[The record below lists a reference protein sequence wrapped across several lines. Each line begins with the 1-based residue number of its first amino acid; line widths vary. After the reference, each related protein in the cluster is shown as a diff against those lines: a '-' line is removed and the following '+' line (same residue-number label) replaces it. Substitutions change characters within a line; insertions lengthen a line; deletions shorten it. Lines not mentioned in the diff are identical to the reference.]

1 MKVVVA
7 IDSFKGSMTSMQ
19 AGMACKA
26 GILEAVDAEVVVK
39 PLADGGE
46 GTVTALVEG
55 MNGTYEHVDVTG
67 PMGQK
72 VRATY
77 GVLEDKTAVMEMAE
91 ASGITL
97 VDGALDPWKASST
110 GVGEMIL
117 DAARKGCR
125 NFIIGIGGS
134 ATTEGGIGML
144 SALGYE
150 FYDEDDNILPPVFGS
165 LARVRKIKADKV
177 PEELKQCH
185 FKIACDVTN
194 PLCGELGCVYIFGKQ
209 KGVQEHEKAQMDK
222 MMRQYADCVEKFAGK
237 HYSDIPG
244 AGAAGGLGFAFL
256 FGLENVELKSGIDI
270 VLNAIQ
276 LDKELKNADIVVT
289 GEGRL
294 DGQSAMGKVPVGVA
308 KAGKKSGCKVIALAG
323 SVTDNAK
330 ACNKEGIDAF
340 FPIIRGA
347 TTLNEAMDIKNAQK
361 NMKNTAEQVFRL
373 IDISSLME

>member
-72 VRATY
+72 VRAVY
-77 GVLEDKTAVMEMAE
+77 GILEDNTAVMEMAE

-110 GVGEMIL
+110 GVGEVIL

-323 SVTDNAK
+323 SVADDAA

>member
-72 VRATY
+72 VRAVY
-77 GVLEDKTAVMEMAE
+77 GILEDNTAVMEMAE

-150 FYDEDDNILPPVFGS
+150 FYE
-165 LARVRKIKADKV
+165 
-177 PEELKQCH
+177 
-185 FKIACDVTN
+185 
-194 PLCGELGCVYIFGKQ
+194 
-209 KGVQEHEKAQMDK
+209 
-222 MMRQYADCVEKFAGK
+222 
-237 HYSDIPG
+237 
-244 AGAAGGLGFAFL
+244 
-256 FGLENVELKSGIDI
+256 
-270 VLNAIQ
+270 
-276 LDKELKNADIVVT
+276 
-289 GEGRL
+289 
-294 DGQSAMGKVPVGVA
+294 
-308 KAGKKSGCKVIALAG
+308 
-323 SVTDNAK
+323 
-330 ACNKEGIDAF
+330 
-340 FPIIRGA
+340 
-347 TTLNEAMDIKNAQK
+347 
-361 NMKNTAEQVFRL
+361 
-373 IDISSLME
+373 

>member
-1 MKVVVA
+1 
-7 IDSFKGSMTSMQ
+7 
-19 AGMACKA
+19 
-26 GILEAVDAEVVVK
+26 
-39 PLADGGE
+39 
-46 GTVTALVEG
+46 
-55 MNGTYEHVDVTG
+55 
-67 PMGQK
+67 
-72 VRATY
+72 
-77 GVLEDKTAVMEMAE
+77 
-91 ASGITL
+91 
-97 VDGALDPWKASST
+97 
-110 GVGEMIL
+110 MIL
-117 DAARKGCR
+117 DAVYKGCR

-144 SALGYE
+144 TALGYE

-165 LARVRKIKADKV
+165 LARVKKIKADKV
-177 PEELKQCH
+177 PSELKQCH
-185 FKIACDVTN
+185 FEIACDVTN
-194 PLCGELGCVYIFGKQ
+194 PLCTEQGCVYIFGKQ

-222 MMRQYADCVEKFAGK
+222 MMRQYADCVEEYAGK
-237 HYSDIPG
+237 RFSETPG

-276 LDKELKNADIVVT
+276 LDKELKNAD
-289 GEGRL
+289 
-294 DGQSAMGKVPVGVA
+294 VGVA
-308 KAGKKSGCKVIALAG
+308 KAGRKNGCKVIALAG
-323 SVTDNAK
+323 SVTDDAV

>member
-1 MKVVVA
+1 M
-7 IDSFKGSMTSMQ
+7 
-19 AGMACKA
+19 
-26 GILEAVDAEVVVK
+26 
-39 PLADGGE
+39 
-46 GTVTALVEG
+46 
-55 MNGTYEHVDVTG
+55 
-67 PMGQK
+67 
-72 VRATY
+72 
-77 GVLEDKTAVMEMAE
+77 
-91 ASGITL
+91 
-97 VDGALDPWKASST
+97 
-110 GVGEMIL
+110 
-117 DAARKGCR
+117 
-125 NFIIGIGGS
+125 
-134 ATTEGGIGML
+134 
-144 SALGYE
+144 
-150 FYDEDDNILPPVFGS
+150 
-165 LARVRKIKADKV
+165 
-177 PEELKQCH
+177 KQCH
-185 FKIACDVTN
+185 FEIACDVTN
-194 PLCGELGCVYIFGKQ
+194 PLCTEQGCVYIFGKQ

-222 MMRQYADCVEKFAGK
+222 MMRQYADCVEEYAGK
-237 HYSDIPG
+237 SFSETPG

-308 KAGKKSGCKVIALAG
+308 KAGKKNGCKVIALAG
-323 SVTDNAK
+323 SVTDDAV

>member
-19 AGMACKA
+19 AGMACKE
-26 GILEAVDAEVVVK
+26 GILAAIPKADVVVR

-72 VRATY
+72 VHATY
-77 GVLEDKTAVMEMAE
+77 GVLEDDTAVMEMAE

-97 VDGALDPWKASST
+97 VEGKPDPWKATSL

-117 DAARKGCR
+117 DAVHKGCR

-165 LARVRKIKADKV
+165 LA
-177 PEELKQCH
+177 
-185 FKIACDVTN
+185 
-194 PLCGELGCVYIFGKQ
+194 
-209 KGVQEHEKAQMDK
+209 
-222 MMRQYADCVEKFAGK
+222 
-237 HYSDIPG
+237 
-244 AGAAGGLGFAFL
+244 
-256 FGLENVELKSGIDI
+256 
-270 VLNAIQ
+270 
-276 LDKELKNADIVVT
+276 
-289 GEGRL
+289 
-294 DGQSAMGKVPVGVA
+294 
-308 KAGKKSGCKVIALAG
+308 
-323 SVTDNAK
+323 SVK
-330 ACNKEGIDAF
+330 
-340 FPIIRGA
+340 RS
-347 TTLNEAMDIKNAQK
+347 
-361 NMKNTAEQVFRL
+361 RL
-373 IDISSLME
+373 IRFLRN

>member
-19 AGMACKA
+19 AGMACKE
-26 GILEAVDAEVVVK
+26 GILAAIPKADVVVK

-55 MNGTYEHVDVTG
+55 MNGIYEHVDVTG

-72 VRATY
+72 VRAVY
-77 GVLEDKTAVMEMAE
+77 GILEDNTAVMEMAE

-244 AGAAGGLGFAFL
+244 VGAAGGLGFAFL

-276 LDKELKNADIVVT
+276 LDEELKNADIVVT

-308 KAGKKSGCKVIALAG
+308 KAGKKMDAKLSHLREVLLMMQRHVIK
-323 SVTDNAK
+323 K
-330 ACNKEGIDAF
+330 A
-340 FPIIRGA
+340 
-347 TTLNEAMDIKNAQK
+347 
-361 NMKNTAEQVFRL
+361 
-373 IDISSLME
+373 

>member
-19 AGMACKA
+19 AGMACKE
-26 GILEAVDAEVVVK
+26 GILAAMPKAYVVVR

-72 VRATY
+72 VHATY
-77 GVLEDKTAVMEMAE
+77 GVLEDDTAVMEMAE

-97 VDGALDPWKASST
+97 VEGKPDPWKATSL

-117 DAARKGCR
+117 DAVHKGCR

-165 LARVRKIKADKV
+165 LARVKKIKAD
-177 PEELKQCH
+177 
-185 FKIACDVTN
+185 
-194 PLCGELGCVYIFGKQ
+194 PLCTEQGCVYIFGKQ

-222 MMRQYADCVEKFAGK
+222 MMRQYADCVEEYAGK
-237 HYSDIPG
+237 RFSETPG

-256 FGLENVELKSGIDI
+256 FGL
-270 VLNAIQ
+270 
-276 LDKELKNADIVVT
+276 
-289 GEGRL
+289 
-294 DGQSAMGKVPVGVA
+294 
-308 KAGKKSGCKVIALAG
+308 
-323 SVTDNAK
+323 
-330 ACNKEGIDAF
+330 
-340 FPIIRGA
+340 
-347 TTLNEAMDIKNAQK
+347 
-361 NMKNTAEQVFRL
+361 
-373 IDISSLME
+373 

>member
-19 AGMACKA
+19 AGMACKE
-26 GILEAVDAEVVVK
+26 GILAAIPKADVVVR

-72 VRATY
+72 VHATY
-77 GVLEDKTAVMEMAE
+77 GVLEDDTAVMEMAE

-97 VDGALDPWKASST
+97 VEGKPDPWKATSL

-117 DAARKGCR
+117 DAVHKGCR

-144 SALGYE
+144 TALGYE
-150 FYDEDDNILPPVFGS
+150 FYDEDDNIFPPVFGS

-177 PEELKQCH
+177 PSELKQCH

-194 PLCGELGCVYIFGKQ
+194 PLCTEQGCVYIFGKQ

-222 MMRQYADCVEKFAGK
+222 MMRQYADCVEEYAGK
-237 HYSDIPG
+237 RFSETPG
-244 AGAAGGLGFAFL
+244 AGAA
-256 FGLENVELKSGIDI
+256 
-270 VLNAIQ
+270 
-276 LDKELKNADIVVT
+276 
-289 GEGRL
+289 
-294 DGQSAMGKVPVGVA
+294 
-308 KAGKKSGCKVIALAG
+308 
-323 SVTDNAK
+323 
-330 ACNKEGIDAF
+330 
-340 FPIIRGA
+340 
-347 TTLNEAMDIKNAQK
+347 
-361 NMKNTAEQVFRL
+361 
-373 IDISSLME
+373 